1 MSAQKRLVNFRH
13 SITSGNSRANVCH
26 GVDFDVPLPITAGLE
41 RQARFHPGC
50 TLTLDEKL
58 RAVSGRI
65 VLYLSAF
72 NLRHL
77 QFSRFRIFQVAIPF
91 KNSDAKLRS
100 DRCAAGST
108 ICTPVLLQWG
118 K

>member
-72 NLRHL
+72 KA
-77 QFSRFRIFQVAIPF
+77 SAILSIPNIPGR
-91 KNSDAKLRS
+91 NS
-100 DRCAAGST
+100 
-108 ICTPVLLQWG
+108 V
-118 K
+118 

>member
-72 NLRHL
+72 WI
-77 QFSRFRIFQVAIPF
+77 SAPGSKPIWADTGIP
-91 KNSDAKLRS
+91 SMPGIT
-100 DRCAAGST
+100 AAALAAS
-108 ICTPVLLQWG
+108 
-118 K
+118 